1 METQGLITKSEI
13 SVGGREKLIYH
24 ITENGKITLVDWLKE
39 EQVHNELRY
48 ETLLKLFFGGAG
60 ERDVSIHNIE
70 VFEEQIRKDLIVLK
84 RYQETLEKA
93 VEVEDH
99 VYYLLTTSFG
109 IETYEAY
116 LRWCAKAKKM
126 LKNYYKT

>member
-1 METQGLITKSEI
+1 MIENKTI
-13 SVGGREKLIYH
+13 SVIMACYNCEK
-24 ITENGKITLVDWLKE
+24 
-39 EQVHNELRY
+39 
-48 ETLLKLFFGGAG
+48 
-60 ERDVSIHNIE
+60 
-70 VFEEQIRKDLIVLK
+70 
-84 RYQETLEKA
+84 TLEKA
-93 VEVEDH
+93 IEVEDH

>member
-1 METQGLITKSEI
+1 MDIIIQLKESKPC
-13 SVGGREKLIYH
+13 V
-24 ITENGKITLVDWLKE
+24 VWLKRTA
-39 EQVHNELRY
+39 NSR
-48 ETLLKLFFGGAG
+48 LFFGGAG
-60 ERDVSIHNIE
+60 GRDVSIHNIE

-93 VEVEDH
+93 IEVEDH

-126 LKNYYKT
+126 LNNYYKT